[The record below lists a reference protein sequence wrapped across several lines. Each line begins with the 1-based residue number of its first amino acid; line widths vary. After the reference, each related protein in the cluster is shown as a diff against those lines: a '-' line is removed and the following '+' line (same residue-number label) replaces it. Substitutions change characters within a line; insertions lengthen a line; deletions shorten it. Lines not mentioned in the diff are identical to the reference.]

1 MLHGKYL
8 VDKYDSVYATILSMS
23 TKIVVDTS
31 VFISA
36 LIGAKGPS
44 RELIRRCLLGE
55 YQPLMGTALFSEY
68 ESVMGREEILARCSL
83 KESEIASLLAA
94 FISVAEWTKIYYSWR
109 PNLRDEGDNHLIELA
124 VAGNAGIIATNN
136 LKDFRSPELAFPNVS
151 ILKPE
156 QIIRS

>member
-1 MLHGKYL
+1 MLG
-8 VDKYDSVYATILSMS
+8 MS
-23 TKIVVDTS
+23 TRIVVDTS

-55 YQPLMGTALFSEY
+55 YQPLMGTALLSEY
-68 ESVMGREEILARCSL
+68 EAVMGREEILVRCSL
-83 KESEIASLLAA
+83 EKDDINSLLTA
-94 FISVAEWTKIYYSWR
+94 FMSVAEWIKIYYSWR
-109 PNLRDEGDNHLIELA
+109 PNLKDEGDNHLIELA
-124 VAGNAGIIATNN
+124 VAGNARIIATNN
-136 LKDFRSPELAFPNVS
+136 LKDFRLSELTFPDIS

>member
-1 MLHGKYL
+1 
-8 VDKYDSVYATILSMS
+8 MS

-55 YQPLMGTALFSEY
+55 YRPLMGTVLSCEY
-68 ESVMGREEILARCSL
+68 ESVMGREEILVKCYLEQA
-83 KESEIASLLAA
+83 EIASLLAA
-94 FISVAEWTKIYYSWR
+94 FLSVSEWTKIYYSWR
-109 PNLRDEGDNHLIELA
+109 PSLKDEGDNHLIELA
-124 VAGNAGIIATNN
+124 VAGNAKIVATNN
-136 LKDFRSPELAFPNVS
+136 LKDFRSLELTFPNLS